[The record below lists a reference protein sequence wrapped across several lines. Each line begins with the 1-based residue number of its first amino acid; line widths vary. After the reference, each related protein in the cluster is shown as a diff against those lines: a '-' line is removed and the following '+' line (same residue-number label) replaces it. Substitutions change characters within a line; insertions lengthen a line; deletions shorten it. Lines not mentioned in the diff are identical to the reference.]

1 MLENSQDDILDEQV
15 KAQIIANLTAMVN
28 DILFALKNNKSF
40 IFSAV
45 VDGQQYPVS
54 IAGQAY
60 CTREILEAFKKND
73 DHIYNEMSKLLN
85 EKEKP
90 AVKETKKIVEAEIKK
105 QDNGNIIINFNN
117 K

>member
-15 KAQIIANLTAMVN
+15 KAQIISNLTAMVN
-28 DILFALKNNKSF
+28 EILFALKNNKSF

-73 DHIYNEMSKLLN
+73 DNIYQQMSKLLDD
-85 EKEKP
+85 
-90 AVKETKKIVEAEIKK
+90 KETKPVKEKQKTVVAEIKK
-105 QDNGNIIINFNN
+105 ADNGNIIINFD